1 MPNIVEQL
9 NTKLSTDKQSRMLSN
24 LQEDEKFLSF
34 LLAGET
40 YGIGI
45 LAIKEII
52 EYINVAKIPMV
63 PDYIRGV
70 INLRGNVLPIIDLAK
85 RLDRDSTDINK
96 RTCIVIVEISSENEI
111 LNIGFLVDSV
121 NEVLDIAAQDI
132 EPAPA
137 FGTSID
143 PEFIQGLGRVNGVF
157 LTLLDLQRVLDVE
170 KLSDFEIEF
179 TTNMAGGHSL
189 SKGRKY
195 V

>member
-1 MPNIVEQL
+1 MSNTVEQL
-9 NTKLSTDKQSRMLSN
+9 NTQLSTEKQSRMLST

-85 RLDRDSTDINK
+85 RLDCNSTEINK

-121 NEVLDIAAQDI
+121 NEVLDIPAQDI

-137 FGTSID
+137 FGTSIA

-170 KLSDFEIEF
+170 KLSDFEVEF
-179 TTNMAGGHSL
+179 TNNIAAGRTVSRGQ
-189 SKGRKY
+189 KY